1 MLENVKALH
10 RVTTESSILWKTVC
24 WLLPGLDF
32 IPNKFDRQGVARMR
46 PFSFPNVID
55 ARLVNAAAE
64 LVDPGSCGFSA
75 EKVSPSKL
83 GVAADPREG
92 HRFLNFGSEGQS
104 NRAGHHSRGIALEP
118 SLSAAAFSCPPAHA
132 MMRRTTLNWTQLFQL
147 MELSVRVRVPESLES
162 KTGETRW

>member
-1 MLENVKALH
+1 MDWTGRAVVAALLPEHPSRLVDTLENVQALH

-55 ARLVNAAAE
+55 ARLINAAAE

-75 EKVSPSKL
+75 VKVSPSKL
-83 GVAADPREG
+83 AVAADPKEG

-118 SLSAAAFSCPPAHA
+118 SLSQ
-132 MMRRTTLNWTQLFQL
+132 RRLFRARRLTL
-147 MELSVRVRVPESLES
+147 
-162 KTGETRW
+162 